1 MDAFTVAGAVPLT
14 TISMVCILFVMKR
27 DVFLEIL
34 EMQSV
39 YYNISQFYLIIFTA
53 IAIVAIMVI
62 CSAVYMLIQWC
73 LQQRRQ
79 QQALQQMHEAER
91 NALLTIF
98 NALNGRRW
106 TDKTYWCS
114 NEPLHRWKGV
124 KLNPETK
131 RVNKLILPDNDL
143 EGNAFTALLL
153 TALKT

>member
-1 MDAFTVAGAVPLT
+1 MDAFTIAGAVPLT
-14 TISMVCILFVMKR
+14 TICMICVLFVLKR
-27 DVFLEIL
+27 DTFHEIL
-34 EMQSV
+34 EMQSS
-39 YYNISQFYLIIFTA
+39 YYNISQFYLIVLTTIV
-53 IAIVAIMVI
+53 IAVVMIL
-62 CSAVYMLIQWC
+62 CSTIYMFVQYI

-79 QQALQQMHEAER
+79 QQTLRQLHEAEKS
-91 NALLTIF
+91 ALITIF

-143 EGNAFTALLL
+143 EGELYIRCFVLY
-153 TALKT
+153 